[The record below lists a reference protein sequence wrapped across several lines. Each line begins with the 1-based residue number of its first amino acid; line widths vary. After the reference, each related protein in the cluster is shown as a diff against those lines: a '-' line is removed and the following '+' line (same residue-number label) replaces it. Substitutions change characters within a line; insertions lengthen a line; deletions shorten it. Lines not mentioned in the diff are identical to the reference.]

1 VSRLGLKHASRRL
14 GAAVLFVFL
23 PMELVVAWGIS
34 LAGRGPGRSD
44 FWTFW
49 LASRTVLH
57 GGNPYPAIASLPHVA
72 DKWFAPFVYPP
83 VAAFLL
89 APLAVLPYAVATVLY
104 YAANIAA
111 VALAL
116 RLLGVRDR
124 RCYGLVFVA
133 PPTLQAAGIGTI
145 SIPLLV
151 LVAAAWRYR
160 DRTARIGLL
169 VGCAVTAKLFL
180 WPLWFWLVGTRRW
193 RAAAIAVATSLVA
206 VIVAWAAIGWQGLRE
221 YPTLV
226 ARMTG
231 LEGPHGY
238 SLYALERVFGA
249 GNGTAARIVSVVGVV
264 AVAAVLRAWRDD
276 QALLVALIAVSFLAT
291 PILWPHYLVLLFV
304 PVALASPRLSW
315 LWFAPVA
322 LWADAMAWSHGNVLR
337 IVGELALSAA
347 VVGVAVHRSLPPG
360 QRAAVGTTRLRSS
373 ECLQPTGATSSVL

>member
-1 VSRLGLKHASRRL
+1 MTTHGVKHASARL
-14 GAAVLFVFL
+14 AAATLFVVL
-23 PMELVVAWGIS
+23 PAALVVAWGVTLS
-34 LAGRGPGRSD
+34 GRGPGRSD

-57 GGNPYPAIASLPHVA
+57 GGNPYPAIASLPHAA

-124 RCYGLVFVA
+124 RCYGLAFVA

-160 DRTARIGLL
+160 DRAGRVGLL

-180 WPLWFWLVGTRRW
+180 WPVWFWLVRTRRW
-193 RAAAIAVATSLVA
+193 RAAAVAVVASLVA
-206 VIVAWAAIGWQGLRE
+206 VVVAWAAIGWQGLRE

-238 SLYALERVFGA
+238 SIYALERVLGA
-249 GNGTAARIVSVVGVV
+249 GNGTAARIVSVIGVI
-264 AVAAVLRAWRDD
+264 AVVVVLRVWRDD

-322 LWADAMAWSHGNVLR
+322 LWADAIAWSHGNALR
-337 IVGELALSAA
+337 IVGELALCAV
-347 VVGVAVHRSLPPG
+347 VVGVVIHRSLPPG

-373 ECLQPTGATSSVL
+373 ECLRPTGATSSVI

>member
-1 VSRLGLKHASRRL
+1 VNAQGFKRASTRLGSFA
-14 GAAVLFVFL
+14 LFVVL
-23 PMELVVAWGIS
+23 PVGLVVAWGVT
-34 LAGRGPGRSD
+34 LAGRGPNRSD

-104 YAANIAA
+104 YAANIVAVA
-111 VALAL
+111 VALK
-116 RLLGVRDR
+116 LLGVSDR
-124 RCYGLVFVA
+124 RCYGLAFVA

-145 SIPLLV
+145 SIPLL
-151 LVAAAWRYR
+151 LLLAAAWRYR
-160 DRTARIGLL
+160 DRTTRVGLL

-180 WPLWFWLVGTRRW
+180 WPVWFWLVRTRRW
-193 RAAAIAVATSLVA
+193 RAAAIAVASSLVA
-206 VIVAWAAIGWQGLRE
+206 VVVAWAAIGWQGLRE

-238 SLYALERVFGA
+238 SVYALERVFGA
-249 GNGTAARIVSVVGVV
+249 GNGTAARVVSVVGVI
-264 AVAAVLRAWRDD
+264 AVLIALRVWRDD
-276 QALLVALIAVSFLAT
+276 ESLLVALIAVSFLAT

-315 LWFAPVA
+315 LWFAPVG
-322 LWADAMAWSHGNVLR
+322 LWADAMAWSHGNAFR
-337 IVGELALSAA
+337 ILGELAICAV
-347 VVGVAVHRSLPPG
+347 VVGVSVHWSLPPG

-373 ECLQPTGATSSVL
+373 ECLQPTGATSSVA